1 VREALDRLDAA
12 GVMIEIDDFG
22 TGYAS
27 LAHLRAF
34 PVSRLKIDRSFIDGL
49 ERDDDSDVIVQAV
62 IDLGHNLGCEIIAEG
77 VEKRLRRRPSGC
89 AKWAAI
95 RRKVIFTDV
104 QPTRNAPCAG
114 WPKSARHRAQGASGR
129 APNSG

>member
-1 VREALDRLDAA
+1 MREALDRLDAA

-77 VEKRLRRRPSGC
+77 VETEAQAQRLRKMGC
-89 AKWAAI
+89 
-95 RRKVIFTDV
+95 D
-104 QPTRNAPCAG
+104 
-114 WPKSARHRAQGASGR
+114 SAQGYLYGCPANAERTLRRLAEIGASSRAGR
-129 APNSG
+129 KRARA